1 MDITI
6 IVACAVNALVSIAAL
21 IAALRKRHD
30 AKEATLARV
39 VSDAVAYAKATP
51 QNGIP
56 AERVALQAAILAD
69 MKDNG
74 KRDFTDGQL
83 LVAIRAR
90 CPAS

>member
-1 MDITI
+1 MDIAI

-21 IAALRKRHD
+21 VAALKKRHD
-30 AKEATLARV
+30 AKEATFDRIIE
-39 VSDAVAYAKATP
+39 DAILYSKATP

-56 AERVALQAAILAD
+56 REGVALQAAILAD